1 MYHSCRIPQGVQLR
15 KSKKR
20 SCVGCNRRF
29 KLRCFEEVEG
39 KKQEEDAGIEEEI
52 LQKTVIGL
60 FVFFFVPETSP
71 LFFFSLVG
79 HRLRLVRCFLLLGGG
94 CCRGSR
100 GKGGKHS
107 QHTRPVLYIFERR
120 ICQPRATHPNSPTH
134 FAVAPRTG
142 GGLVFSVLLLFKNTD
157 DKTHQYSTGGW
168 EGWIRSFLQLT
179 ELALRGKR

>member
-1 MYHSCRIPQGVQLR
+1 MQQKIQASMFWRSRR
-15 KSKKR
+15 KEAGR
-20 SCVGCNRRF
+20 RRRNRR
-29 KLRCFEEVEG
+29 RNTAENSYW
-39 KKQEEDAGIEEEI
+39 
-52 LQKTVIGL
+52 
-60 FVFFFVPETSP
+60 FVCCFFFVPETSP

-94 CCRGSR
+94 CCRGPR
-100 GKGGKHS
+100 GEGGKHS

-157 DKTHQYSTGGW
+157 EKTHQYSTGGW

-179 ELALRGKR
+179 DVSSERQEINQ